1 MRQSLKTK
9 MTCIVLI
16 IAVVLS
22 AAAILVGYRV
32 YANTMDSYFKTQAMN
47 LAKTVAVTVD
57 KAAIERYSKEV
68 LDIYRKTDTSSIH
81 TPEDEKRY
89 LSLYDEIE
97 DDSYKNQLN
106 LLKDIKRSNN
116 ILCLYVTTIDPQS
129 KTGIYIMDSDES
141 ESACPIGT
149 WDVIYEEN
157 QGIFDNPERGFP
169 AYITNTDEFG
179 WLCSAGAA
187 ITNDRSEVVGYAM
200 LDVSMNAVM
209 NDRRDF
215 LAKLCFIL
223 ITITMVLIGLIVYF
237 VNNKV
242 VRPINTL
249 AMATGSFVADIEEET
264 AKQGQSSISKLVIK
278 TGDEIENLSD
288 SIKTMEQ
295 EIHRYIQNLTKV
307 TAEKERIGAELDV
320 ATHIQ
325 SSMLPCIFP
334 AFPSREEFDI
344 YATMQPAKEVGGDFY
359 DFFLIDNDH
368 LAVVIA
374 DVSGK
379 GVPAALFMVIAKTL
393 IKNYCQAGL
402 SPADVF
408 TAANRQLCENN
419 EAGLFVTAWMGVLEI
434 NTGKFTYVNAGH
446 NPPLI
451 KRRDGEFEYL
461 KCRPGFV
468 LAGMEEIKY
477 RQNEMELY
485 AGDTLYLYTDGVTEA
500 TDTMNELYGEARL
513 QEILNKN
520 AYAPLGDLL
529 PTIRADIDL
538 FVKGAPQF
546 DDITMLGLRISGGKL

>member
-1 MRQSLKTK
+1 MKQSLKTK

-32 YANTMDSYFKTQAMN
+32 YANTMNSYFKTQAMN

-57 KAAIERYSKEV
+57 KDSIERYSKEV
-68 LDIYRKTDTSSIH
+68 LNIYRNVDTSSIN
-81 TPEDEKRY
+81 TTEDEKNY
-89 LSLYDEIE
+89 LSLYDGIADE
-97 DDSYKNQLN
+97 SYMNQLA
-106 LLKDIKRSNN
+106 LLKDIKQSND
-116 ILCLYVTTIDPQS
+116 ILYLYITMIDPRN

-157 QGIFDNPERGFP
+157 QSIFDNPERGFP
-169 AYITNTDEFG
+169 AYITNTETFG

-187 ITNDRSEVVGYAM
+187 ITNDHSEVIGYAM
-200 LDVSMNAVM
+200 LDISMNDVM
-209 NDRRDF
+209 KDRRDF
-215 LAKLCFIL
+215 FIRLCGIL
-223 ITITMVLIGLIVYF
+223 ITVTIALIGLIIYF
-237 VNNKV
+237 VTNKI

-249 AMATGSFVADIEEET
+249 AMATSSFVTDIEKET
-264 AKQGQSSISKLVIK
+264 AKQEESSIARLVIK

-288 SIKTMEQ
+288 SIKKMEL
-295 EIHRYIQNLTKV
+295 EIHKYIENLTKI

-334 AFPSREEFDI
+334 AFPTREEFDI

-368 LAVVIA
+368 LAVVMA

-393 IKNYCQAGL
+393 IKNYSQAGL

-408 TAANRQLCENN
+408 TAANSQLCENN

-434 NTGKFTYVNAGH
+434 STGKFTYVNAGH

-451 KRRDGEFEYL
+451 KRSAGEFEYL

-468 LAGMEEIKY
+468 LAGMEDIKY
-477 RQNEMELY
+477 RQNEMELF

-500 TDTMNELYGEARL
+500 TDTFNELYGEARL
-513 QEILNKN
+513 QEVLNQN
-520 AYAPLGDLL
+520 ASATLSELL
-529 PTIRADIDL
+529 PIIRTDIDL

-546 DDITMLGLRISGGKL
+546 DDITMLGLKISGGKL